1 VSEHDY
7 ASGAQERVDPGMP
20 AETPQSLGAGS
31 PHDELDLQLDCSA
44 VLADV
49 WMMLDGECDDST
61 RARLQHHIENCSPCI
76 EAYGLEEKL
85 KRLLSRKCGG
95 ERAPESLRQRLT
107 LEYRQVTIVETRTE
121 S

>member
-1 VSEHDY
+1 MTEHEY
-7 ASGAQERVDPGMP
+7 ATGAPERGDAGESQQP
-20 AETPQSLGAGS
+20 ADTGAAPEGN
-31 PHDELDLQLDCSA
+31 ELDLQLDCSA

-49 WMMLDGECDDST
+49 WMMLDGECDEST

-95 ERAPESLRQRLT
+95 ERAPESLRQRLK
-107 LEYRQVTIVETRTE
+107 LEYRRVTIIETRSE